1 MLDPVSLSSGRAGR
15 AARLISAL
23 ALIAGAAVLIGPAQ
37 GNHGGSLACGDCTK
51 VPFLYDPKISPAP
64 AKAPDGQA
72 GEEWDGTAP
81 APDPLGVT
89 GAADVREFQ
98 VLAGSSS
105 LAVQITWSAGAA
117 LAYDLDLYVEQRT
130 ALGDWVEVG
139 SSTNSQSLGE
149 GEPVELAVVEAP
161 AAGTYRTRVVNWAST
176 ESAYHGSLWF
186 TAAVKPRGGNK
197 PSGGRATADRPDIVE
212 GSKLHVIYFTPSDGQ
227 DNQLDTN
234 GVLEDSVASMN
245 GFLQADIGRGLRFD
259 TFLDRKT
266 PRLDVS
272 FVRGEQTASQ
282 YSQTD
287 HPDGAFGAVT
297 EELEHRGWTAGAAV
311 KRYLVYYEGPAES
324 GGICGT
330 AYVNIAGGF
339 AQWSVVWL
347 GSSPGC
353 GARDFGTPETGGGMS
368 ESIALHENFHNEG
381 MVPLEALHQCWAF
394 TFHLCTAGA
403 GAAVDAL
410 DPENVDLMFPFVTFA
425 LRDKVVDRGRD
436 DYYDHPFPHRDMAES
451 PFWEG

>member
-1 MLDPVSLSSGRAGR
+1 MRDPVSPTSGRAGR
-15 AARLISAL
+15 VARLVFAL
-23 ALIAGAAVLIGPAQ
+23 ALLVGAAVLIGPAQ
-37 GNHGGSLACGDCTK
+37 GHHGGSLACGDCTK
-51 VPFLYDPKISPAP
+51 VPLLFDPTYSPARGSD
-64 AKAPDGQA
+64 AQA

-81 APDPLGVT
+81 APDPLGIT
-89 GAADVREFQ
+89 GAADIREFQ
-98 VLAGSSS
+98 VFAGNSS
-105 LAVQITWSAGAA
+105 LAVQITWDAGPFA
-117 LAYDLDLYVEQRT
+117 LSYDLDLYVERQD
-130 ALGDWVEVG
+130 AVGGWVEVG
-139 SSTNSQSLGE
+139 SSTNSQSLQE
-149 GEPVELAVVEAP
+149 GDPVELAVVQAP
-161 AAGTYRTRVVNWAST
+161 VAGTYRTRVVNWAST

-186 TAAVKPRGGNK
+186 TGGIKGGGKK
-197 PSGGRATADRPDIVE
+197 PSAGRATADRPDTVE
-212 GSKLHVIYFTPSDGQ
+212 GSKLHVIYFVPSDAQ

-245 GFLQADIGRGLRFD
+245 TFLQADIGRELRFD
-259 TFLDRKT
+259 TYLDRRT
-266 PRLDVS
+266 SRLDIS
-272 FVRGEQTASQ
+272 FVRGEQTATQ

-324 GGICGT
+324 EGICGT

-347 GSSPGC
+347 GASPGC

-394 TFHLCTAGA
+394 QFHLCTAAA
-403 GAAVDAL
+403 GAVVDAV
-410 DPENVDLMFPFVTFA
+410 DPENVDLMFPFVTFP
-425 LRDKVVDRGRD
+425 LRDKVVDRERN
-436 DYYDHPFPHRDMAES
+436 DYYDHPFLHRDMADS
-451 PFWEG
+451 PFWQG